1 MGDEKPCCGALP
13 LPVSTQTPAGEL
25 KSMKPGIPWSVKG
38 VEPELREIAKTAAR
52 RSGMTLG
59 EWLNSA
65 INEQAEGNPAAP
77 QAEMV
82 TDKVIRGRIST
93 HPIERAATRLED
105 IAEQLSRLALR
116 ETETSPRYVSPQ
128 PEENGAFA
136 KILSRVESNER
147 QTVEAFSA
155 VNERLAL
162 LGRQF
167 TKFQPPAAPSK
178 PEEAPGF
185 QALEKAVRNIVE
197 HLEVSEK
204 RTRDN
209 LKSLQDRIGDMT
221 ARASSTSNEQVLRQ
235 APAFSQL
242 ENRLSELARRVEQ
255 SQPSTN
261 LPDLLRQELDGLAS
275 RIDTVRE
282 SSEALAQKAQT
293 QAVQTAQA
301 ELHTI
306 EERILGL
313 LREAQTSFVAS
324 STSPAEIQ
332 RFRNEVEK
340 LNARID
346 ETGKGA
352 ASDRDVTA
360 LRVAVE
366 QLSTRVAQ
374 GTDERPLAE
383 MDRRILDITR
393 KLEQT
398 QAQTRDMPQLGELE
412 RRMAELD
419 HRLEQA
425 LSTQT
430 STAQNDELAQH
441 LAVVNDRLSKTEH
454 QLSHLETIERAIAQ
468 LYDSVEKSRGWTK
481 EVAEDAATRMGQH
494 IMSQQNQV
502 PVQLAGSP
510 EIMALEDGL
519 KAVREAS
526 LHADSRNQE
535 TLEAVHE
542 TLEQIVAKLTEL
554 ETAAIGQRVAQ
565 AAAPAETMHM
575 AQTVAQSFA
584 AADPFQTAST
594 TEAPPPFGMSTQPD
608 VTDIGMEPENLFATA
623 STNPFEAATDQAP
636 ANPFEAVITSSHMAD
651 AAQAAPAPADD
662 FIAAARRA
670 AQAAG
675 ATKSGL
681 AGVIPGATKA
691 NAASAKKLLSF
702 KVPFKRSAKTE
713 KIPNLSGDLKMPPP
727 IKPANNNLSGN
738 RRTLI
743 LSGILALGLFAFFVT
758 KNIMAPAQVVPAP
771 TPVATEQ
778 VQPENTAVAPA
789 QPDATAVAPAP
800 IDNATPA
807 PQAAPNDPT
816 KPSVTPA
823 PLEPSAATTEQ
834 HSEILNAEPDP
845 VLTGSLPA
853 AAAKASNPMAID
865 LAIGNDKLRGA
876 ASKGDANAQFVIAT
890 RYLNGENVVADPA
903 KAAYWYGRAAAT
915 GLAPAQ
921 YRIATL
927 YERGT
932 GVEKNMQ
939 AALSWYERAAA
950 LGNVKAMHN
959 AAVISASND
968 AGAADYAKA
977 YKWFSLAASHG
988 LKDSQFNLAVL
999 VERGMGTKVDLA
1011 EALFWYD
1018 QAAAQ
1023 GDLDARTHATAL
1035 AKSLPPQLVKSID
1048 DRLKIWKPDV
1058 APDVANVVT
1067 ADNANWLAPG
1077 LAPQQMAEATPVAAP
1092 QDIIGK
1098 AQNLLDKLGY
1108 NIGQLDGKAGG
1119 RTTNA
1124 VRLFQLQQGL
1134 KVTGQITPDLI
1145 AAMESMSG

>member
-1 MGDEKPCCGALP
+1 MKNRVAGDLSIEKSP
-13 LPVSTQTPAGEL
+13 SSHAGEL
-25 KSMKPGIPWSVKG
+25 KFMKPGIPWSVKG

-65 INEQAEGNPAAP
+65 INEQAEGPTAEVAADTP
-77 QAEMV
+77 S
-82 TDKVIRGRIST
+82 DKVIRGRIST

-105 IAEQLSRLALR
+105 IAEQLSRLAMR
-116 ETETSPRYVSPQ
+116 ETETSPRYVSPPQ
-128 PEENGAFA
+128 EESGTFA
-136 KILSRVESNER
+136 RILSRVESNER

-167 TKFQPPAAPSK
+167 TKAQPPAPTK

-221 ARASSTSNEQVLRQ
+221 TRASTTNNEQVLRQ

-242 ENRLSELARRVEQ
+242 ETRLSELAHRVEQ
-255 SQPSTN
+255 SQKQPVTS
-261 LPDLLRQELDGLAS
+261 LPDLLRKELDGLAS
-275 RIDTVRE
+275 RIDIVRDSAE
-282 SSEALAQKAQT
+282 TLAHKAQT

-313 LREAQTSFVAS
+313 LREAQTSFVAN
-324 STSPAEIQ
+324 STSPSEIQ
-332 RFRNEVEK
+332 RFRGEIEK
-340 LNARID
+340 LNSRID
-346 ETGKGA
+346 EASHGV

-374 GTDERPLAE
+374 GSDNRPLAE
-383 MDRRILDITR
+383 MDRRILDITK

-425 LSTQT
+425 LTTQT
-430 STAQNDELAQH
+430 NSTQNDELVQH
-441 LAVVNDRLSKTEH
+441 LAVVNDRLSKTES

-468 LYDSVEKSRGWTK
+468 LYDSVEQSRGWTK
-481 EVAEDAATRMGQH
+481 EVAEEAADRMGQH

-502 PVQLAGSP
+502 PVTLTGSP
-510 EIMALEDGL
+510 EIMALEAGL

-526 LHADSRNQE
+526 HSADSRNQE

-542 TLEQIVAKLTEL
+542 TLEQIVAKLSEL
-554 ETAAIGQRVAQ
+554 ETATIGQRVAQ
-565 AAAPAETMHM
+565 AANPTTQPA
-575 AQTVAQSFA
+575 AYV
-584 AADPFQTAST
+584 ADPFNAASLDHSPDLQ
-594 TEAPPPFGMSTQPD
+594 AHPFELQSETPA
-608 VTDIGMEPENLFATA
+608 INPEVEEIFPTVN
-623 STNPFEAATDQAP
+623 SNPFEATPDVSFQGH
-636 ANPFEAVITSSHMAD
+636 NPFEAVIKASHGADGALAGTS
-651 AAQAAPAPADD
+651 APDD
-662 FIAAARRA
+662 DYILMARRA
-670 AQAAG
+670 HQAANSQ
-675 ATKSGL
+675 KSILSG
-681 AGVIPGATKA
+681 ISPGMAKL
-691 NAASAKKLLSF
+691 SEGSSKKLLSF
-702 KVPFKRSAKTE
+702 KMPFKKGTKSAKDQT
-713 KIPNLSGDLKMPPP
+713 LAGDLKMLPE
-727 IKPANNNLSGN
+727 IKAANNNPAGT
-738 RRTLI
+738 RKTLI

-758 KNIMAPAQVVPAP
+758 KNMMVSPIMAPVA
-771 TPVATEQ
+771 TPVVVEQPAATP
-778 VQPENTAVAPA
+778 VQPEVMAPA
-789 QPDATAVAPAP
+789 PAPIVVMPDATATTQPVPDPAL
-800 IDNATPA
+800 
-807 PQAAPNDPT
+807 PT
-816 KPSVTPA
+816 VEPA
-823 PLEPSAATTEQ
+823 PLEPIVTKPQQQGDNTSVGQ
-834 HSEILNAEPDP
+834 PDEI
-845 VLTGSLPA
+845 LTGSLPA
-853 AAAKASNPMAID
+853 AVAPKTAMPIVIDVAAGNDALRNSASN
-865 LAIGNDKLRGA
+865 
-876 ASKGDANAQFVIAT
+876 GDANAQFVIAT
-890 RYLNGENVVADPA
+890 RYLNGENVASDPS
-903 KAAYWYGRAAAT
+903 KAAYWYGKAAAS

-950 LGNVKAMHN
+950 SGNVKAMHN
-959 AAVISASND
+959 AAVISAGND
-968 AGAADYAKA
+968 AGSPDYIKA
-977 YKWFSLAASHG
+977 IKWFSLAANYG

-999 VERGMGTKVDLA
+999 IERGMGTKTNLA

-1023 GDLDARTHATAL
+1023 GDVDAGTHAAVL
-1035 AKSLPPQLVKSID
+1035 AKSIPPELVKSIEE
-1048 DRLKIWKPDV
+1048 RIKIWKPEI
-1058 APDVANVVT
+1058 APDIANVV
-1067 ADNANWLAPG
+1067 AVNDSRWQGANA
-1077 LAPQQMAEATPVAAP
+1077 APQQIAALAPAP
-1092 QDIIGK
+1092 QNIVGK
-1098 AQNLLDKLGY
+1098 AQSLLGKLGY
-1108 NIGQLDGKAGG
+1108 NIGQADGKLGG
-1119 RTTNA
+1119 RTSNA

-1145 AAMESMSG
+1145 AEMESKAS

>member
-1 MGDEKPCCGALP
+1 MKNRVLAALS
-13 LPVSTQTPAGEL
+13 LSFERQTPGGEL
-25 KSMKPGIPWSVKG
+25 MSMKPGIPWSVKG

-65 INEQAEGNPAAP
+65 INEQAEGHVPDAVAEAP
-77 QAEMV
+77 

-105 IAEQLSRLALR
+105 IAEQLSRLAQR
-116 ETETSPRYVSPQ
+116 ETDTSPRYVSPQ

-167 TKFQPPAAPSK
+167 TKFQAPVVQTK

-221 ARASSTSNEQVLRQ
+221 ARANSTTNEQVLRQ

-242 ENRLSELARRVEQ
+242 ENRLAELAHRVEQ
-255 SQPSTN
+255 SQKQPISS
-261 LPDLLRQELDGLAS
+261 LPELLRQELDGLAS

-306 EERILGL
+306 EDRILGL
-313 LREAQTSFVAS
+313 LREAQTSFVAN
-324 STSPAEIQ
+324 STSPSEIQ
-332 RFRNEVEK
+332 RFRNEIEK

-346 ETGKGA
+346 ESSKGV

-374 GTDERPLAE
+374 GNDDRPLAE

-419 HRLEQA
+419 HRLDQA
-425 LSTQT
+425 LSTQNAA
-430 STAQNDELAQH
+430 AQSDELVQH

-468 LYDSVEKSRGWTK
+468 LYDSVEQSRGWTK
-481 EVAEDAATRMGQH
+481 EVAEEAASRMGQH
-494 IMSQQNQV
+494 ILSQQNQA
-502 PVQLAGSP
+502 PASLAGTP

-526 LHADSRNQE
+526 QNADSRNQE

-565 AAAPAETMHM
+565 AASPIVAGST
-575 AQTVAQSFA
+575 TVAQPV
-584 AADPFQTAST
+584 ADPFQFTGMA
-594 TEAPPPFGMSTQPD
+594 EAPAPFSVAPAVDELNTHP
-608 VTDIGMEPENLFATA
+608 EPENAFVASAGDPFAEA
-623 STNPFEAATDQAP
+623 APAAAGNPF
-636 ANPFEAVITSSHMAD
+636 D
-651 AAQAAPAPADD
+651 AIIKSAHTAEGTQAAAPADD

-675 ATKSGL
+675 ASKSSL
-681 AGVIPGATKA
+681 SGVIPGGIKGD
-691 NAASAKKLLSF
+691 AAGGKRLLNF
-702 KVPFKRSAKTE
+702 KVPFSKKAKSTA
-713 KIPNLSGDLKMPPP
+713 IPNLAGDMKVPPP
-727 IKPANNNLSGN
+727 IRPANNNLAGN

-758 KNIMAPAQVVPAP
+758 KNIMAPAPVAQTPVTAEPVQTEQTQTAP
-771 TPVATEQ
+771 T
-778 VQPENTAVAPA
+778 QPETAPA
-789 QPDATAVAPAP
+789 APAP
-800 IDNATPA
+800 LDNGSATAA
-807 PQAAPNDPT
+807 PQVAPVVSP
-816 KPSVTPA
+816 KPGVTPA
-823 PLEPSAATTEQ
+823 PLEPAAGVTEQ
-834 HSEILNAEPDP
+834 HGEVVPPEPDTI
-845 VLTGSLPA
+845 LTGSLPA
-853 AAAKASNPMAID
+853 AVAAKAATPAAID
-865 LAIGNDKLRGA
+865 VAIGNDKLRTA
-876 ASKGDANAQFVIAT
+876 ATSGDANAQFVIAS
-890 RYLNGENVVADPA
+890 RYLNGENVVADPV

-959 AAVISASND
+959 AAVISASTD
-968 AGAADYAKA
+968 AGAADYVKA
-977 YKWFSLAASHG
+977 FKWFSLAANHG

-999 VERGMGTKVDLA
+999 VERGMGTKIDLA

-1023 GDLDARTHATAL
+1023 GDVDARTHATAM
-1035 AKSLPPQLVKSID
+1035 AKSMPPELVNSVER
-1048 DRLKIWKPDV
+1048 RLKTWKPEP
-1058 APDVANVVT
+1058 APDAANVVT

-1077 LAPQQMAEATPVAAP
+1077 LAPRQSAAATQAP
-1092 QDIIGK
+1092 ASAPLPQNIVGK
-1098 AQNLLDKLGY
+1098 AQTLLDKLGY
-1108 NIGQLDGKAGG
+1108 NVGELDGKAGG

-1124 VRLFQLQQGL
+1124 IRLFQLQQGL

-1145 AAMESMSG
+1145 AAMESKAS

>member
-1 MGDEKPCCGALP
+1 MKNRVAGDLSIEKSLT
-13 LPVSTQTPAGEL
+13 SHAGEL

-38 VEPELREIAKTAAR
+38 VEPELREIAKSAAR

-65 INEQAEGNPAAP
+65 INEQADGPVDAP
-77 QAEMV
+77 EAV
-82 TDKVIRGRIST
+82 TPSDKVIRGRIST

-105 IAEQLSRLALR
+105 IAEQLSRLAMR

-167 TKFQPPAAPSK
+167 TKTQAPAPIK

-221 ARASSTSNEQVLRQ
+221 TRASTTNNEQVLRQ

-255 SQPSTN
+255 TQSQPAPS

-275 RIDTVRE
+275 RIDIVRDSAE
-282 SSEALAQKAQT
+282 TLAQKAQT

-313 LREAQTSFVAS
+313 LREAQTSFVAN
-324 STSPAEIQ
+324 STSPSEIN
-332 RFRNEVEK
+332 RFRGEIEK
-340 LNARID
+340 LNSRID
-346 ETGKGA
+346 DASKGT

-374 GTDERPLAE
+374 GPDNRPLAD
-383 MDRRILDITR
+383 MDRRILDITK

-398 QAQTRDMPQLGELE
+398 QAQSRDLPQLGELE

-425 LSTQT
+425 LTTQ
-430 STAQNDELAQH
+430 SSAGQNEELVQH
-441 LAVVNDRLSKTEH
+441 LAVVNDRLSKTEN

-468 LYDSVEKSRGWTK
+468 LYDSVEQSRGWTK
-481 EVAEDAATRMGQH
+481 EVAEEAANRMGQH
-494 IMSQQNQV
+494 ILSQQNQS
-502 PVQLAGSP
+502 PVMLTGSP
-510 EIMALEDGL
+510 EIMALEQGL

-526 LHADSRNQE
+526 NNADSRNQE

-542 TLEQIVAKLTEL
+542 TLEQIVAKLSEL
-554 ETAAIGQRVAQ
+554 ETAAIGQRLAH
-565 AAAPAETMHM
+565 AAGPVTQPTSYE
-575 AQTVAQSFA
+575 
-584 AADPFQTAST
+584 ADPFKTASFDPT
-594 TEAPPPFGMSTQPD
+594 PAFEPQMEAPE
-608 VTDIGMEPENLFATA
+608 VNAEPENLFPIA
-623 STNPFEAATDQAP
+623 S
-636 ANPFEAVITSSHMAD
+636 ANPFEAKEDLSFQGHNPFDAVIKASHGLD
-651 AAQAAPAPADD
+651 AAATTAAAPDD

-670 AQAAG
+670 AQVASSS
-675 ATKSGL
+675 KSILSG
-681 AGVIPGATKA
+681 ITPGIGRRSTDGK
-691 NAASAKKLLSF
+691 KKLLSF
-702 KVPFKRSAKTE
+702 KMPFKKASKTD
-713 KIPNLSGDLKMPPP
+713 NAQTLAGDLKLPPE
-727 IKPANNNLSGN
+727 IKAANSNATGN
-738 RRTLI
+738 RKTLI
-743 LSGILALGLFAFFVT
+743 LSGILALGVVAFIVSSKLLT
-758 KNIMAPAQVVPAP
+758 PSAVSPAITPSAIEQPA
-771 TPVATEQ
+771 A
-778 VQPENTAVAPA
+778 VQPEIITPAPA
-789 QPDATAVAPAP
+789 PMAIAPDATATSQPIPNPSIPA
-800 IDNATPA
+800 IE
-807 PQAAPNDPT
+807 
-816 KPSVTPA
+816 PA
-823 PLEPSAATTEQ
+823 PLEPSTPKPQQQGENTSTAQ
-834 HSEILNAEPDP
+834 PDEI
-845 VLTGSLPA
+845 LTGSLPA
-853 AAAKASNPMAID
+853 AVAPKAAMPVAID
-865 LAIGNDKLRGA
+865 VAAGNEALRNA
-876 ASKGDANAQFVIAT
+876 ASTGDANAQFVIAT
-890 RYLNGENVVADPA
+890 RYLNGENVTADA
-903 KAAYWYGRAAAT
+903 GKAAYWYGKAAAT

-921 YRIATL
+921 YRMATL

-959 AAVISASND
+959 AAVISAGND
-968 AGAADYAKA
+968 AGQPDYSRAL
-977 YKWFSLAASHG
+977 KWFTLAANHG

-999 VERGMGTKVDLA
+999 IERGMGTKANLA

-1023 GDLDARTHATAL
+1023 GDDDARNHAAAI
-1035 AKSLPPQLVKSID
+1035 AKSMPPELVKSIE
-1048 DRLKIWKPDV
+1048 DRLKAWKPEI
-1058 APDVANVVT
+1058 APDIANVV
-1067 ADNANWLAPG
+1067 AVNDANWKSAS
-1077 LAPQQMAEATPVAAP
+1077 AAP
-1092 QDIIGK
+1092 KQEAALTPEPQNMIGK
-1098 AQNLLDKLGY
+1098 AQSLLDKLGY
-1108 NIGQLDGKAGG
+1108 NIGQADGKLGG
-1119 RTTNA
+1119 RTANA

-1134 KVTGQITPDLI
+1134 KVNGQITPELI
-1145 AAMESMSG
+1145 SEMESKAS

>member
-1 MGDEKPCCGALP
+1 MKNRVAEDLAVEKSSPA
-13 LPVSTQTPAGEL
+13 QAGEL

-38 VEPELREIAKTAAR
+38 VEPELREIAKSAAR

-65 INEQAEGNPAAP
+65 INEQAEGVAAAP
-77 QAEMV
+77 EAAPPS
-82 TDKVIRGRIST
+82 DKVIRGRIST

-105 IAEQLSRLALR
+105 IAEQLSRLAMR
-116 ETETSPRYVSPQ
+116 ETETSPRYVSPP
-128 PEENGAFA
+128 PEENGTFV

-167 TKFQPPAAPSK
+167 SKAQPVAPPR
-178 PEEAPGF
+178 PEESPGF

-197 HLEVSEK
+197 HLEVSDK

-221 ARASSTSNEQVLRQ
+221 TRASTTSNEQVLRQ

-242 ENRLSELARRVEQ
+242 ETRLSELSHRVDQ
-255 SQPSTN
+255 SQKQPATN
-261 LPDLLRQELDGLAS
+261 LPDLLRKELDGLAS
-275 RIDTVRE
+275 RIDTVRD
-282 SSEALAQKAQT
+282 SAEALAQKAQT

-324 STSPAEIQ
+324 STSPSEIQ
-332 RFRNEVEK
+332 RFRGEIEK

-346 ETGKGA
+346 EASKGT

-374 GTDERPLAE
+374 GPDNRPLAE
-383 MDRRILDITR
+383 MDRRILDITK

-398 QAQTRDMPQLGELE
+398 QAQTRDMPRLGELE

-419 HRLEQA
+419 HRLELA
-425 LSTQT
+425 LTTQT
-430 STAQNDELAQH
+430 NATQNDELVQH

-468 LYDSVEKSRGWTK
+468 LYDSIEQSRGWTK
-481 EVAEDAATRMGQH
+481 EVAEEAAVRMGQH
-494 IMSQQNQV
+494 ILTQQNQG
-502 PVQLAGSP
+502 PVMLTGSP
-510 EIMALEDGL
+510 EIMALEEGL

-526 LHADSRNQE
+526 NSADSRNQE

-542 TLEQIVAKLTEL
+542 TLEQIVAKLSEL
-554 ETAAIGQRVAQ
+554 ETAAIGQRIAHAAGPQVQSVAY
-565 AAAPAETMHM
+565 
-575 AQTVAQSFA
+575 
-584 AADPFQTAST
+584 AADPFKTAPFDH
-594 TEAPPPFGMSTQPD
+594 APEIHAERFAPQSETPE
-608 VTDIGMEPENLFATA
+608 INLEPENLFPAA
-623 STNPFEAATDQAP
+623 SANPFDAAPDSSFQGH
-636 ANPFEAVITSSHMAD
+636 NPFEAVFNASLGVDT
-651 AAQAAPAPADD
+651 AQASTAAPDD

-675 ATKSGL
+675 SQKSIL
-681 AGVIPGATKA
+681 SSISPGAAKLSTGG
-691 NAASAKKLLSF
+691 SKKLLNF
-702 KVPFKRSAKTE
+702 KMPFKKAAKAAKTQ
-713 KIPNLSGDLKMPPP
+713 SFAGDLKLPPE
-727 IKPANNNLSGN
+727 IRPANSNLMGN

-743 LSGILALGLFAFFVT
+743 LSGILALGLVAFFVT
-758 KNIMAPAQVVPAP
+758 KNMMSPSPLAPVPTPTPIVQPEAMVPAP
-771 TPVATEQ
+771 
-778 VQPENTAVAPA
+778 APLA
-789 QPDATAVAPAP
+789 PDAATAVQPVP
-800 IDNATPA
+800 E
-807 PQAAPNDPT
+807 
-816 KPSVTPA
+816 PSVPAVEPA
-823 PLEPSAATTEQ
+823 PLEPSVTKPEQ
-834 HSEILNAEPDP
+834 HGESSTGAEIDNI
-845 VLTGSLPA
+845 LTGSLPA
-853 AAAKASNPMAID
+853 AVAPKATAPMAID
-865 LAIGNDKLRGA
+865 AAVGNDALRKA
-876 ASKGDANAQFVIAT
+876 VNADDANAQFVIAT
-890 RYLNGENVVADPA
+890 RYLNGENVTPDAA
-903 KAAYWYGRAAAT
+903 KAAYWYGKAAAT

-959 AAVISASND
+959 AAVISASNE
-968 AGAADYAKA
+968 AGATDYAKA
-977 YKWFSLAASHG
+977 FKWFSLAANHG

-999 VERGMGTKVDLA
+999 IERGMGTKVNLA

-1023 GDLDARTHATAL
+1023 GDADAMSHAVAL
-1035 AKSLPPQLVKSID
+1035 AKSLPPEMVKSIEA
-1048 DRLKIWKPDV
+1048 RMQTWKPET
-1058 APDVANVVT
+1058 APDIANVVAVNDT
-1067 ADNANWLAPG
+1067 SWKGANAASQQSAAAAP
-1077 LAPQQMAEATPVAAP
+1077 APQNIV
-1092 QDIIGK
+1092 GK
-1098 AQNLLDKLGY
+1098 AQSLLDKLGY
-1108 NIGQLDGKAGG
+1108 NIGAADGKLGG
-1119 RTTNA
+1119 RTSNA
-1124 VRLFQLQQGL
+1124 IRLFQLQQGL

-1145 AAMESMSG
+1145 AKMESKAS

>member
-1 MGDEKPCCGALP
+1 MKNRVAGDLSVENQ
-13 LPVSTQTPAGEL
+13 SPAQSGEL
-25 KSMKPGIPWSVKG
+25 KFMKPGIPWSVKG

-65 INEQAEGNPAAP
+65 INEQAEGPAVETETAAP
-77 QAEMV
+77 A
-82 TDKVIRGRIST
+82 DKIIRGRIST

-116 ETETSPRYVSPQ
+116 ETETSPRYVSPP
-128 PEENGAFA
+128 PEESGAFA

-167 TKFQPPAAPSK
+167 TKAQPPAPQK

-221 ARASSTSNEQVLRQ
+221 TRASTTNNEQVLRQ

-242 ENRLSELARRVEQ
+242 ESRLAELAQRVEQ
-255 SQPSTN
+255 SQKQPSSN
-261 LPDLLRQELDGLAS
+261 LPDLLRQELDSLAS
-275 RIDTVRE
+275 RIDVVRDSAE
-282 SSEALAQKAQT
+282 TLAHKAQT

-313 LREAQTSFVAS
+313 LREAQTSFVAN
-324 STSPAEIQ
+324 STSPSEIQ
-332 RFRNEVEK
+332 RFRGEIEK

-346 ETGKGA
+346 DASKGT

-374 GTDERPLAE
+374 GPDTRPLADME
-383 MDRRILDITR
+383 RRILDITQ
-393 KLEQT
+393 KLELSQS
-398 QAQTRDMPQLGELE
+398 QSRDMPQLGELE

-425 LSTQT
+425 LTTQT
-430 STAQNDELAQH
+430 SAAQNDELVQH
-441 LAVVNDRLSKTEH
+441 LAVVNDRLSKTEN

-468 LYDSVEKSRGWTK
+468 LYDSVEQSRGWTK
-481 EVAEDAATRMGQH
+481 EVAEEAAGRMGQH
-494 IMSQQNQV
+494 ILSQQNNG
-502 PVQLAGSP
+502 PVTLVGSP
-510 EIMALEDGL
+510 EIMALEAGL
-519 KAVREAS
+519 HAVREAS
-526 LHADSRNQE
+526 HTSDSRNQE

-542 TLEQIVAKLTEL
+542 TLEQIVAKLSEL

-565 AAAPAETMHM
+565 AASAPTHPEAY
-575 AQTVAQSFA
+575 
-584 AADPFQTAST
+584 AADPFKAVAF
-594 TEAPPPFGMSTQPD
+594 EPAPDIQANPFAAQSD
-608 VTDIGMEPENLFATA
+608 VPEVNLEPENFFPTLNAAPVEAAPEMSFQGHNPFDAVIKASHGAEAVQA
-623 STNPFEAATDQAP
+623 ST
-636 ANPFEAVITSSHMAD
+636 
-651 AAQAAPAPADD
+651 AAPDD

-675 ATKSGL
+675 SQKSIL
-681 AGVIPGATKA
+681 SGVTPR
-691 NAASAKKLLSF
+691 AAKLGQGGSKKFLSF
-702 KVPFKRSAKTE
+702 KMPFKKGAKAAN
-713 KIPNLSGDLKMPPP
+713 PQALAGDLKLPPE
-727 IKPANNNLSGN
+727 IKAANNNATGT
-738 RRTLI
+738 RKTLI
-743 LSGILALGLFAFFVT
+743 LSGILALGVVAFIVSSKMIVPSNLSPLAT
-758 KNIMAPAQVVPAP
+758 PAAVEQPAL
-771 TPVATEQ
+771 
-778 VQPENTAVAPA
+778 VQPE
-789 QPDATAVAPAP
+789 ATAPAP
-800 IDNATPA
+800 APMAGSPDAAATSQPV
-807 PQAAPNDPT
+807 PGPT
-816 KPSVTPA
+816 VPSVEPA
-823 PLEPSAATTEQ
+823 PLEPNVAKPQQQGENTSAGQTD
-834 HSEILNAEPDP
+834 EI
-845 VLTGSLPA
+845 LTGSLS
-853 AAAKASNPMAID
+853 ASVAPKTSAPIAID
-865 LAIGNDKLRGA
+865 VAVGNDALRNA
-876 ASKGDANAQFVIAT
+876 ATTGDANAQFVIAT
-890 RYLNGENVVADPA
+890 RYLNGENVGQDAA
-903 KAAYWYGRAAAT
+903 KAAYWYGKAAAT

-959 AAVISASND
+959 AAVISAGND
-968 AGAADYAKA
+968 AGAPDYAKA
-977 YKWFSLAASHG
+977 IKWFTLAANHG

-999 VERGMGTKVDLA
+999 IERGMGTKANLA

-1023 GDLDARTHATAL
+1023 GDVDAKTHALAL
-1035 AKSLPPQLVKSID
+1035 AKSIPPDMVKSIEA
-1048 DRLKIWKPDV
+1048 RLKAWKPEV
-1058 APDVANVVT
+1058 APDIANVVAVNDT
-1067 ADNANWLAPG
+1067 NWQGANA
-1077 LAPQQMAEATPVAAP
+1077 APQQAAAFAP
-1092 QDIIGK
+1092 TQQNMIGK
-1098 AQNLLDKLGY
+1098 AQSLLDKLGY
-1108 NIGQLDGKAGG
+1108 NIGVADGKLGG

-1124 VRLFQLQQGL
+1124 VRLFQLQQGM
-1134 KVTGQITPDLI
+1134 KVTGQITPELI
-1145 AAMESMSG
+1145 SEMESKSS